1 MDYRNPFNTKQ
12 SRTMQRS
19 INGGFSAE
27 PSFLTNPP
35 VPRNY
40 GDIEFSDDEDV
51 SIKRG
56 GLFFEGNFQLK
67 YTFSFAGCRP

>member
-1 MDYRNPFNTKQ
+1 MDYRKPFNTKQ

-56 GLFFEGNFQLK
+56 RIFFF
-67 YTFSFAGCRP
+67 FF